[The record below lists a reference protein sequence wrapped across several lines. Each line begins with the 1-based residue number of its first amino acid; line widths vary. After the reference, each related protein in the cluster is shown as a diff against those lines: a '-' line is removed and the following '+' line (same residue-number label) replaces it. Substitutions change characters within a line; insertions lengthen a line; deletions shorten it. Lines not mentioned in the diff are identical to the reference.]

1 MEVYIKYINNVYIYI
16 NIYIMYIENINNVYR
31 EYIILNK
38 YYNYLI
44 INHKYS
50 NKNNIITFEFIIVI
64 ILL

>member
-1 MEVYIKYINNVYIYI
+1 
-16 NIYIMYIENINNVYR
+16 MYIENINNVYR